1 MVLLPPKYLSRN
13 LFSLMYERCASWL
26 IYLFLF
32 VVSRMLYVFFPLSF
46 FFFFVVEPA
55 GGGGSLVG

>member
-1 MVLLPPKYLSRN
+1 MLLPPKYLSSN

-32 VVSRMLYVFFPLSF
+32 VVSRMLYVIFPFS
-46 FFFFVVEPA
+46 FFFFVVEP
-55 GGGGSLVG
+55 GGGLGGSWVG